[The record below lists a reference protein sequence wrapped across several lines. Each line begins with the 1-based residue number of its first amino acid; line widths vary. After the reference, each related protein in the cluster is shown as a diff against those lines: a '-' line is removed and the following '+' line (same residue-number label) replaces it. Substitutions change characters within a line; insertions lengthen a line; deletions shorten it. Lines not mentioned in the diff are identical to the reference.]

1 MWTVH
6 ALTEQTENH
15 GKGRLYM
22 YLYNTLSREKNE
34 FIPLDPQKKHVSM
47 YTCGMTVYS
56 FTHIGHLRAYL
67 TSDILKKY
75 LEFQGYQVKQVMNI
89 TDVGHMQSD
98 ADEGEDKLEVKAKQ
112 ENTTPWSISRHYE
125 KMFLQN
131 LEEFQIGRPTVIA
144 RATEHVDEM
153 IKIIKGLE
161 EKGYAYRTDVG
172 LIYDTAKF
180 ASYADFARLKLED
193 QMGGARVTVD
203 PQRKSQ
209 WDFALWI
216 TNKPNHIMKWDSPWG
231 VGYPGW
237 HIECSAMC
245 HKYLGEQV
253 DIHTG
258 GVDHIPIHHT
268 NEIAQ
273 SEAYSG
279 KKFVDYWVHTEFL
292 KVDGTKMSKSLG
304 NLYTLDDLKEAG
316 YSPLSLRYMFLKSD
330 YRKPLDFRW
339 STLHNAQ
346 NELVKI
352 WEFFAKHPLYNGK
365 VLDKYVDQFKAAM
378 DDSLNMPMAVDALW
392 ALINSGEKADDII
405 ETALVLDEVLGLDLR
420 NASYNLSLLEDYQGI
435 DPQKKQE
442 ASLLLRQRR
451 EARQAK
457 NYAEA
462 DRIRDAIGEMGFAI
476 QDSSQGSK
484 IVLKQYGKR
493 END

>member
-1 MWTVH
+1 
-6 ALTEQTENH
+6 
-15 GKGRLYM
+15 
-22 YLYNTLSREKNE
+22 
-34 FIPLDPQKKHVSM
+34 
-47 YTCGMTVYS
+47 
-56 FTHIGHLRAYL
+56 
-67 TSDILKKY
+67 
-75 LEFQGYQVKQVMNI
+75 
-89 TDVGHMQSD
+89 
-98 ADEGEDKLEVKAKQ
+98 
-112 ENTTPWSISRHYE
+112 
-125 KMFLQN
+125 
-131 LEEFQIGRPTVIA
+131 
-144 RATEHVDEM
+144 
-153 IKIIKGLE
+153 
-161 EKGYAYRTDVG
+161 
-172 LIYDTAKF
+172 
-180 ASYADFARLKLED
+180 
-193 QMGGARVTVD
+193 
-203 PQRKSQ
+203 
-209 WDFALWI
+209 
-216 TNKPNHIMKWDSPWG
+216 
-231 VGYPGW
+231 
-237 HIECSAMC
+237 
-245 HKYLGEQV
+245 
-253 DIHTG
+253 
-258 GVDHIPIHHT
+258 
-268 NEIAQ
+268 
-273 SEAYSG
+273 
-279 KKFVDYWVHTEFL
+279 
-292 KVDGTKMSKSLG
+292 
-304 NLYTLDDLKEAG
+304 
-316 YSPLSLRYMFLKSD
+316 MFLKSD